1 MAYQEKIS
9 KAKHHVVDVC
19 GQVGRRALTNAIYST
34 LVDSFDPSDVMAI
47 GDAHDAV
54 DMGIQLRKGLIEK
67 GVKQEYVDAHLF
79 HGLKD
84 DAPRRKNYLGREILF
99 TLDSRQCALDYAN
112 WLNRPENDVRTL
124 ILDGGEKYLD
134 LLLANVRKVEVT
146 VYVVTF
152 LDGRQGLFPRG
163 EESSITELAISSAS
177 DFQQREF
184 KIREPLLVTKNGHPV
199 FHTSSINE
207 VHAWRGIGKTNFDL
221 GLGSAMAKGAKFLA
235 WEATRQFNVLYVE
248 GELPGQ
254 ELQERLRMLDAR
266 SENFMVITPEEQTGC
281 IIPMISG
288 PHGRL
293 LIETAVEQNGIE
305 VLFLDSI
312 SSLANISTN
321 DEEAW
326 LELCS
331 WMKVMRNKY
340 GVAIFYMHHDGKGQ
354 EQRGH
359 SKHEDLLDKSVHLYW
374 PDGKGSQD
382 GIDHLKCSLKFDKAR
397 FPVKE
402 DSHLNIELV
411 NGEFL
416 WSPADPSKKAK
427 VGRKADPEKEELIAQ
442 IRDLKNADPD
452 ISNAK
457 IAAKLSTPDKKISES
472 TVRRWLEEM
481 EPSLF

>member
-1 MAYQEKIS
+1 MAFSETNS
-9 KAKHHVVDVC
+9 KPKHRIIDVC
-19 GQVGRRALTNAIYST
+19 GIAGRKLLTSVVYST
-34 LVDSFDPSDVMAI
+34 LTDPFDPSDVMAI
-47 GDAHDAV
+47 GDAHDDV
-54 DMGIQLRKGLIEK
+54 DMGMQLRKSLVEK
-67 GVKQEYVDAHLF
+67 GLKQEYVDAHLA
-79 HGLKD
+79 HGVRD
-84 DAPRRKNYLGREILF
+84 DLPRRINHLGKEILF
-99 TLDSRQCALDYAN
+99 TLDSRQYALDYAAV
-112 WLNRPENDVRTL
+112 LNKPDNDFRTL

-134 LLLANVRKVEVT
+134 LLLANVRRIDLT

-152 LDGRQGLFPRG
+152 MDGRQGLFPRG
-163 EESSITELAISSAS
+163 ESGIAELAITKAS

-184 KIREPLLVTKNGHPV
+184 KIREPLFVTKNGHPV

-221 GLGSAMAKGAKFLA
+221 GLGSAMAKGTKFLA
-235 WEATRQFNVLYVE
+235 WEATREFKVLYVE

-254 ELQERLRMLDAR
+254 ELQERLKMLNAVSD
-266 SENFMVITPEEQTGC
+266 NFMVVTPEEQEGC

-293 LIETAVEQNGIE
+293 LIETAVEQNDIE

-321 DEEAW
+321 DEEMW
-326 LELCS
+326 LEICS

-374 PDGKGSQD
+374 ADGKGSQD

-411 NGEFL
+411 DGEFL

-427 VGRKADPEKEELIAQ
+427 VGRKADPEKERYLAQ
-442 IRDLKNADPD
+442 IRDLKTEDPN

-457 IAAKLSTPDKKISES
+457 IAEKISTTDKKISES

-481 EPSLF
+481 EPTLF